1 MSALANG
8 QVISHYRVLRTLGAG
23 GMGEVYLAEDIKLGR
38 QVALKVLASETAHD
52 PDRRSLRA

>member
-1 MSALANG
+1 
-8 QVISHYRVLRTLGAG
+8 
-23 GMGEVYLAEDIKLGR
+23 MGEVYLAEDIKLGR